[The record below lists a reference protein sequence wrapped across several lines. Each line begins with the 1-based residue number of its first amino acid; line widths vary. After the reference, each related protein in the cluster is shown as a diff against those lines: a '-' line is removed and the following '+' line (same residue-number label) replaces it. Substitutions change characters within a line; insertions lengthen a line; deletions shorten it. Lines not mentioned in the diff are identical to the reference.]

1 MFPEAFSSPPTP
13 KVDRTNAVYH
23 GWNVKENRMFVANGK
38 RTSSPRSFLACMTD
52 SRVGDPWKDATL
64 SAEQHVVPSSPQ
76 QPIFVGDG
84 FHCSDLITANGAV
97 DPTVKAVQD
106 ASLKAMA
113 KWLLE
118 FKPATKHYAKR
129 DEVLPGAKPI
139 NAWFRQ
145 PIVI

>member
-1 MFPEAFSSPPTP
+1 
-13 KVDRTNAVYH
+13 
-23 GWNVKENRMFVANGK
+23 MFVANGK
-38 RTSSPRSFLACMTD
+38 RKSSLRSFPACMTD
-52 SRVGDPWKDATL
+52 FGLGDPWKDATL
-64 SAEQHVVPSSPQ
+64 SAEQHIVASTPQ
-76 QPIFVGDG
+76 QPIFIGDG

-97 DPTVKAVQD
+97 DPTVKAVQN

-113 KWLLE
+113 KWLLD
-118 FKPATKHYAKR
+118 FKPATKHYKKR